1 MDIPQAAGARAVLT
15 LSKDLVFRDYA
26 QAAYRMRGIGKGQ
39 TLVLFVPP
47 EVRTLQQVKVALGRG
62 VTREARAAALAAL
75 PHAGRARAELE
86 DVASW
91 LMLNAMRA
99 EKVQFELWCSQCAHN
114 VWRKRA
120 MAVLASRHAEFGN
133 HATVKGGSAVPEAH
147 RAERRCLDV
156 FRDRVEHDVSN
167 TVPRRGNMREDI
179 VRASQE
185 HAAPNPDLTLTL
197 ALTLTLPRVQGRL

>member
-1 MDIPQAAGARAVLT
+1 
-15 LSKDLVFRDYA
+15 
-26 QAAYRMRGIGKGQ
+26 MRGIGKGQ

-47 EVRTLQQVKVALGRG
+47 EVRTLQQVEVALGRG

-179 VRASQE
+179 VRASQV
-185 HAAPNPDLTLTL
+185 HAAPNPNPNPNPSPDPDPSPSPSPTPTPTPTLT
-197 ALTLTLPRVQGRL
+197 RVRSTPSS

>member
-1 MDIPQAAGARAVLT
+1 
-15 LSKDLVFRDYA
+15 
-26 QAAYRMRGIGKGQ
+26 
-39 TLVLFVPP
+39 
-47 EVRTLQQVKVALGRG
+47 
-62 VTREARAAALAAL
+62 
-75 PHAGRARAELE
+75 
-86 DVASW
+86 
-91 LMLNAMRA
+91 MLNAMRA
-99 EKVQFELWCSQCAHN
+99 EKVQFELWCAQCAHN

-179 VRASQE
+179 VRASQV
-185 HAAPNPDLTLTL
+185 HAAPNPNPNPNPNPDPDPTPSPTPTPTS
-197 ALTLTLPRVQGRL
+197 APAPTPTRVRSTPSW

>member
-1 MDIPQAAGARAVLT
+1 
-15 LSKDLVFRDYA
+15 
-26 QAAYRMRGIGKGQ
+26 MRGIGKGQ

-47 EVRTLQQVKVALGRG
+47 EVRTLQQVEVALGRG

-179 VRASQE
+179 VRASQV
-185 HAAPNPDLTLTL
+185 HAAPNPNPNPNPNPDPDPTPSPTPTPTP
-197 ALTLTLPRVQGRL
+197 APAPTPTRVRSTPSW

>member
-1 MDIPQAAGARAVLT
+1 
-15 LSKDLVFRDYA
+15 
-26 QAAYRMRGIGKGQ
+26 MRGIGKGQ

-47 EVRTLQQVKVALGRG
+47 EVRTLQQVEVALGRG

-75 PHAGRARAELE
+75 PHARRARAELE

-185 HAAPNPDLTLTL
+185 HAAPNPNPSPNPNPDPDPTPSPTPIPTPTP
-197 ALTLTLPRVQGRL
+197 APTPTRVRSTPSS